1 MLITA
6 LLPIR
11 PEGHQESRNEV
22 QSWSPA
28 DRLVGFEPKTFR
40 FWLQRLNPLGHFPV
54 NLEKQIEKL
63 DWLFFVFCLGS
74 RVWIF
79 VKLQIR
85 VILEFKDWM
94 ESRYVLPNK
103 KKQSLRLLKLTS
115 KNMSSCL

>member
-6 LLPIR
+6 FLQIR
-11 PEGHQESRNEV
+11 PEGHQEPRNEV

-63 DWLFFVFCLGS
+63 GYFLFF
-74 RVWIF
+74 
-79 VKLQIR
+79 
-85 VILEFKDWM
+85 
-94 ESRYVLPNK
+94 
-103 KKQSLRLLKLTS
+103 LR
-115 KNMSSCL
+115 